1 MLFKNFFLLNF
12 FHLEPVKCVS
22 QEDSA
27 IKYLQYLKQCTL
39 PNFFHFEP
47 VKCVSQE
54 DSAMLMDNTLCSV
67 QRIYS
72 AFF

>member
-27 IKYLQYLKQCTL
+27 I
-39 PNFFHFEP
+39 
-47 VKCVSQE
+47 
-54 DSAMLMDNTLCSV
+54 LMDNTLCSV